1 MMSIGKV
8 VYGVIAVLVVVLVV
22 ATVLIPTISGLELD
36 PTYETLLGVVSTLA
50 IIIPVM
56 MCVKMIS
63 SGRD

>member
-8 VYGVIAVLVVVLVV
+8 VYGVIAVLVVVLIV
-22 ATVLIPTISGLELD
+22 ATVLIPTISGLELEG
-36 PTYETLLGVVSTLA
+36 TYATLLGVVSTLC

-63 SGRD
+63 GGRD

>member
-36 PTYETLLGVVSTLA
+36 STYETLLGVVSTLA

-63 SGRD
+63 NGRD

>member
-8 VYGVIAVLVVVLVV
+8 VYGDIAVLVVVLIV
-22 ATVLIPTISGLELD
+22 ATVLIPTISTLELD
-36 PTYETLLGVVSTLA
+36 PTYMTLLGVISTLA

-63 SGRD
+63 GGRD

>member
-8 VYGVIAVLVVVLVV
+8 VYGVIAVLVVVLIV

-36 PTYETLLGVVSTLA
+36 PTFETLLGVISTLA

-63 SGRD
+63 GGRD

>member
-1 MMSIGKV
+1 MMSIGKI
-8 VYGVIAVLVVVLVV
+8 VYGIIAVLVVVLIV

-36 PTYETLLGVVSTLA
+36 PTFETLLGVVATLS

-63 SGRD
+63 GGRD